1 MAKSRTILLSMLL
14 TLGSALPVTAFCAEQ
29 PAAAAQPAAETPASH
44 EIKQF
49 TADFQRFEIGDTVP
63 ETYRSKTYEIAQW
76 KQRNLPAPQADS
88 HWTYMG
94 GNYVLIANATGKI
107 LKAESGD
114 IFYSR

>member
-1 MAKSRTILLSMLL
+1 MARSKTMMLSMLL
-14 TLGSALPVTAFCAEQ
+14 TLGSALPVTTLYAQQ
-29 PAAAAQPAAETPASH
+29 PTDGAKPATETSESH

-49 TADFQRFEIGDTVP
+49 TADFQRFEIGDMAP
-63 ETYRSKTYEIAQW
+63 ETYRGKTYEIAQW

-94 GNYVLIANATGKI
+94 GNYVLISNTTGKI

>member
-1 MAKSRTILLSMLL
+1 MAKSRILMLSMLL
-14 TLGSALPVTAFCAEQ
+14 SLGSALPMASLHAQQ
-29 PAAAAQPAAETPASH
+29 PADAANTATEKPESH

-49 TADFQRFEIGDTVP
+49 TADFQRFEIGDMVP
-63 ETYRSKTYEIAQW
+63 ETYRGKTYEIAQW
-76 KQRNLPAPQADS
+76 RQRNLPAPQPDS

-94 GNYVLIANATGKI
+94 GNYVLISNTTGKI

>member
-1 MAKSRTILLSMLL
+1 MARSKTMMLSMLL
-14 TLGSALPVTAFCAEQ
+14 TLGSALPVTTLYAQQ
-29 PAAAAQPAAETPASH
+29 PTDGTKPATKMSESH

-49 TADFQRFEIGDTVP
+49 TADFQRFEIGDMAP
-63 ETYRSKTYEIAQW
+63 ETYRGKTYEIAQW

-94 GNYVLIANATGKI
+94 GNYVLISNTTGKI